1 MERSGNSAVQFSE
14 QIAADCESDRN
25 RVAPLI
31 SIIIPCY
38 NQAHFLGE
46 AVESVLAQTYPHYE
60 IIVVDDGST
69 DATSEV
75 ASSYPA
81 VRCVRQRNAG
91 LSAARNAGVK
101 VSHGQFLVFLDAD
114 DRLLPD
120 ALQSGLNCF
129 QGHPECV
136 FVSGHYRHI
145 NADGSAGLQFPQ
157 RQLKIDPYQTLL
169 QRNYI
174 GMHATVMYRRQ
185 IFDIVGGFTTSL
197 QSCEDY
203 DMYLRIV
210 REHSVR
216 RHDRIVAEYRSHEGS
231 MSMDAA
237 RMLRGVM
244 AALDAQWFY
253 INEDPEHV
261 RAYRAGIR
269 NNRRSVRFPLHD
281 YLRRSLK
288 AHRWSE
294 AGPLLLKVA
303 RYLPVW
309 LSAVW
314 LDTCLSVRLI
324 FGRQPPRSSDE
335 LYRKPGAM
343 THDEDA
349 H

>member
-1 MERSGNSAVQFSE
+1 MSR
-14 QIAADCESDRN
+14 
-25 RVAPLI
+25 
-31 SIIIPCY
+31 
-38 NQAHFLGE
+38 
-46 AVESVLAQTYPHYE
+46 
-60 IIVVDDGST
+60 
-69 DATSEV
+69 
-75 ASSYPA
+75 
-81 VRCVRQRNAG
+81 
-91 LSAARNAGVK
+91 
-101 VSHGQFLVFLDAD
+101 GQFLVFLDSD
-114 DRLLPD
+114 DRLLAD

-157 RQLKIDPYQTLL
+157 RQLEFDAYQTLL

-185 IFDIVGGFTTSL
+185 ILEIVGGFATSL

-210 REHSVR
+210 RNHSVR
-216 RHDRIVAEYRSHEGS
+216 RHDRIVAEYRSHDAS

-244 AALDAQWFY
+244 AALARQWRY
-253 INEDPEHV
+253 INSDPVQV

-269 NNRRSVRFPLHD
+269 TNRRSVRFPLLS
-281 YLRRSLK
+281 YLRSNLK
-288 AHRWSE
+288 AKRWSQ
-294 AGPLLLKVA
+294 AGQLLLTLAK
-303 RYLPVW
+303 YLPVW

-314 LDTCLSVRLI
+314 LDTRLSVRLI
-324 FGRQPPRSSDE
+324 LGKQPLASSGGRCH
-335 LYRKPGAM
+335 KPDCVA
-343 THDEDA
+343 HDEDA

>member
-1 MERSGNSAVQFSE
+1 V
-14 QIAADCESDRN
+14 SDRDLA
-25 RVAPLI
+25 APLI
-31 SIIIPCY
+31 SVIIPCY

-46 AVESVLAQTYPHYE
+46 AIESVLAQTYPHHE

-75 ASSYPA
+75 ASSYSA

-101 VSHGQFLVFLDAD
+101 ASRGQFLVFLDAD
-114 DRLLPD
+114 DRLLAD

-129 QGHPECV
+129 QGYPECV

-145 NADGSAGLQFPQ
+145 NADGSARLQFPQ
-157 RQLKIDPYQTLL
+157 RQLEIDPYETLL

-185 IFDIVGGFTTSL
+185 IFEIVGGFATSL

-210 REHSVR
+210 RKHSVR
-216 RHDRIVAEYRSHEGS
+216 RHDRIVAEYRSHEAS

-244 AALDAQWFY
+244 AALAAQWRY
-253 INEDPEHV
+253 INGDPVQV
-261 RAYRAGIR
+261 RAYRTGIR
-269 NNRRSVRFPLHD
+269 INRRSVRFPLLS
-281 YLRRSLK
+281 YLRSSLQ
-288 AHRWSE
+288 AGRWSQ
-294 AGPLLLKVA
+294 AGRFLWKLAGYLL
-303 RYLPVW
+303 VW
-309 LSAVW
+309 MSAVW
-314 LDTCLSVRLI
+314 LDARLSARLI
-324 FGRQPPRSSDE
+324 FGKWPPANSGERYS
-335 LYRKPGAM
+335 KPSRVA
-343 THDEDA
+343 HDEDA
-349 H
+349 R

>member
-1 MERSGNSAVQFSE
+1 MERSSNSAVQFSE
-14 QIAADCESDRN
+14 QIAADCVSDRDL
-25 RVAPLI
+25 VAPLI

-46 AVESVLAQTYPHYE
+46 AVESVLAQSYPHYE
-60 IIVVDDGST
+60 IIIVDDGST
-69 DATSEV
+69 DDTSKV

-101 VSHGQFLVFLDAD
+101 VSRGQFLVFLDAD
-114 DRLLPD
+114 DRLLAD

-136 FVSGHYRHI
+136 FVSGHYCHI
-145 NADGSAGLQFPQ
+145 NADGSARLQFPQ
-157 RQLKIDPYQTLL
+157 RHLEIDPYRTLL

-185 IFDIVGGFTTSL
+185 IFEIVGGFATSL

-210 REHSVR
+210 RKHSVR
-216 RHDRIVAEYRSHEGS
+216 RHDRIVAEYRSHDAS

-244 AALDAQWFY
+244 AALAAQWRH
-253 INEDPEHV
+253 INGDPV
-261 RAYRAGIR
+261 QIRAYLTGIR
-269 NNRRSVRFPLHD
+269 TNRKNVRLPLLS
-281 YLRRSLK
+281 YLRRSLQTG
-288 AHRWSE
+288 HWLQ
-294 AGPLLLKVA
+294 AGHSLWKLA
-303 RYLPVW
+303 RYLLVW

-314 LDTCLSVRLI
+314 LDARLSIRLF
-324 FGRQPPRSSDE
+324 FGKRPPRTEANSAANQPD
-335 LYRKPGAM
+335 
-343 THDEDA
+343 
-349 H
+349 